1 MTVTV
6 KMMVVATDP
15 PFETKAFL
23 RQSKLMG
30 WRVPNSSHFRTG
42 PTHIYI
48 YISISI
54 YIM

>member
-30 WRVPNSSHFRTG
+30 WRVPNSSQIEDKNRHQLLDNW
-42 PTHIYI
+42 PQHVP
-48 YISISI
+48 
-54 YIM
+54 